1 MTSEPVRLQLA
12 QMTVT
17 DRHVRTPIGVY
28 DLVGTRWRWE
38 SSWGVNRVQPVWS
51 LVMGVLT
58 FWSVIGIA
66 FFFVYR
72 TEHWGRV
79 TVTMTSPTGAWWT
92 ETVQVNAPG
101 ERAHLEQTL
110 MLLDNWSI
118 AAQREIASQVCRQP

>member
-1 MTSEPVRLQLA
+1 MTSEPVRLQLS

-92 ETVQVNAPG
+92 ETVPVNAPG
-101 ERAHLEQTL
+101 ERAHLAQTL

-118 AAQREIASQVCRQP
+118 AAQREIVS